1 VRVLKLKAEPLKRL
15 LRSGAAGLAA
25 TGADLAMLA
34 VLVTGAGWTPREANV
49 PALLVG
55 GIVNF
60 VGNRVYAFR
69 AREGNAAVQAVG
81 YTAVEGVALILNGVL
96 YDFVLRVIPGIAVVY
111 WLVRL
116 LTTNLIF
123 LVWSYPLWHL
133 VFRVPRQATS
143 RG

>member
-1 VRVLKLKAEPLKRL
+1 VRPLELNAEPLKRL

-25 TGADLAMLA
+25 TGADLATLA
-34 VLVTGAGWTPREANV
+34 LLVAVASWTPREANV
-49 PALLVG
+49 PALIVG

-60 VGNRVYAFR
+60 VGNRVYAFH

-81 YTAVEGVALILNGVL
+81 YTAVEGVALILNGIL
-96 YDFVLRVIPGIAVVY
+96 YDFVLREIPGIAVVY

-123 LVWSYPLWHL
+123 LVWSYPLWHF
-133 VFRVPRQATS
+133 VFRAPREAAS